1 MSAAIHELA
10 HALSAAC
17 ISAGISS
24 SVELLKHSA
33 AEPQARSAPV
43 PAAPAEDELPPAI
56 PDTAL
61 PSDDQLPAIPDD
73 QPPAIPDDQ
82 PPAIPDD
89 LPPAIPDDLPPADL
103 PPAIPSEPVPS
114 DEPAAAQKAPDAVA
128 PAQAFVR
135 EGSKKVPP
143 PVAPK
148 PRLSRGSSQEALP
161 LPSTSNPSAQ
171 SAPLTAVSEA
181 QEAKPAAVT
190 PAAVESSGVVM
201 RVKPDRDRAR
211 DLAVRSSLAD
221 SGLNS
226 VAKDVDTKPKTIERF
241 TIEMPQLRKVSGAV
255 KTGARPPGSDLAV
268 LKEPVVV
275 EPVKRSETAVAALK
289 ASGTDVKPPSTPEWR
304 RKLRATQQASATP
317 SGSSAFPVVQRVRPV
332 SIATDSVIGEAP
344 RAPDWKRKLSKTTPV
359 DAKPA
364 EVKPVEVK
372 PAEANPVEV
381 KPVEAKPVEAKPSHP
396 PPIERLAAS
405 DEGAQAGIDETAQ
418 AANAAEQ
425 TASKAE
431 TRKIGVMRRASSQES
446 RSPATVILDQKAL
459 KFAKLLEAPMADL
472 EAVRQLSWNGI
483 SIEFRPIFWMLLS
496 GYVPVNKER
505 RTVALTKKRAEYWD
519 LLVNQHYLP
528 QKDEA
533 EQSTFR
539 QIQMDIERTGAG
551 YGMFRQEKTKELLC
565 RILYIWAIRHG
576 ACGYV
581 QGMND
586 LLLPYL
592 IVFLHPH
599 TPHADGGYQIEQMD
613 IDTIESTALAQVE
626 ADCFWCFNNL
636 LNGLQENFTFAQPGI
651 QTKVLLLSELTAQ
664 TDRALHSHLQAL
676 RIEYL
681 QFALRWMNCLL
692 TRELPILCAIRLWDT
707 YHAEVD
713 GFAVFHVYVCA
724 AFLNFF
730 SRSVLEQAD
739 FQDALLLLQRTPTER
754 WSNVEIELIL
764 AQAYQLKHARDT
776 QK

>member
-1 MSAAIHELA
+1 MS
-10 HALSAAC
+10 
-17 ISAGISS
+17 G
-24 SVELLKHSA
+24 K
-33 AEPQARSAPV
+33 
-43 PAAPAEDELPPAI
+43 
-56 PDTAL
+56 
-61 PSDDQLPAIPDD
+61 
-73 QPPAIPDDQ
+73 
-82 PPAIPDD
+82 
-89 LPPAIPDDLPPADL
+89 
-103 PPAIPSEPVPS
+103 
-114 DEPAAAQKAPDAVA
+114 
-128 PAQAFVR
+128 
-135 EGSKKVPP
+135 EGSQTPLRFWRRPNAAGSGTENSTLRTPGHSRKSSITEFDKGNSDAWDDDVKSVGLTTSPRREHP
-143 PVAPK
+143 VSSPVASPQTS
-148 PRLSRGSSQEALP
+148 PFHISLTTPSSPSRVVRGMPPLAEGALVHPPLSHTRLA
-161 LPSTSNPSAQ
+161 STSPSHH
-171 SAPLTAVSEA
+171 PH
-181 QEAKPAAVT
+181 
-190 PAAVESSGVVM
+190 
-201 RVKPDRDRAR
+201 
-211 DLAVRSSLAD
+211 
-221 SGLNS
+221 
-226 VAKDVDTKPKTIERF
+226 
-241 TIEMPQLRKVSGAV
+241 
-255 KTGARPPGSDLAV
+255 TGAP
-268 LKEPVVV
+268 
-275 EPVKRSETAVAALK
+275 
-289 ASGTDVKPPSTPEWR
+289 
-304 RKLRATQQASATP
+304 Q
-317 SGSSAFPVVQRVRPV
+317 SAFPATQFRGHARSRSHDF
-332 SIATDSVIGEAP
+332 SI
-344 RAPDWKRKLSKTTPV
+344 
-359 DAKPA
+359 
-364 EVKPVEVK
+364 
-372 PAEANPVEV
+372 

-425 TASKAE
+425 TASKTE

>member
-381 KPVEAKPVEAKPSHP
+381 KPVEAKPVEAKPVEVKP
-396 PPIERLAAS
+396 VEVKAVEVKPV
-405 DEGAQAGIDETAQ
+405 EG
-418 AANAAEQ
+418 
-425 TASKAE
+425 
-431 TRKIGVMRRASSQES
+431 
-446 RSPATVILDQKAL
+446 
-459 KFAKLLEAPMADL
+459 
-472 EAVRQLSWNGI
+472 
-483 SIEFRPIFWMLLS
+483 
-496 GYVPVNKER
+496 
-505 RTVALTKKRAEYWD
+505 
-519 LLVNQHYLP
+519 
-528 QKDEA
+528 
-533 EQSTFR
+533 
-539 QIQMDIERTGAG
+539 
-551 YGMFRQEKTKELLC
+551 KT
-565 RILYIWAIRHG
+565 
-576 ACGYV
+576 
-581 QGMND
+581 
-586 LLLPYL
+586 
-592 IVFLHPH
+592 
-599 TPHADGGYQIEQMD
+599 
-613 IDTIESTALAQVE
+613 QVE
-626 ADCFWCFNNL
+626 D
-636 LNGLQENFTFAQPGI
+636 TD
-651 QTKVLLLSELTAQ
+651 VLRTAKPSESQDVVPRT
-664 TDRALHSHLQAL
+664 
-676 RIEYL
+676 
-681 QFALRWMNCLL
+681 
-692 TRELPILCAIRLWDT
+692 PV
-707 YHAEVD
+707 AEFKPVI
-713 GFAVFHVYVCA
+713 
-724 AFLNFF
+724 F
-730 SRSVLEQAD
+730 SRSVSSVSLDHGLTPVMRSAPVVARPTTPEAVRRAREINNKKNRTSAVYSRPSDDQLTESSLESSLSASTEVRRSTTTTEFTPSTRSSSSEHVQTPAAT
-739 FQDALLLLQRTPTER
+739 QRPVLSRTPSQTTAPTSTSAPTSTFTSPATYSYLARATANQSARPNSIVRVPTLNAPPASAPRPASGMNAVQIPVNDTPTSPDWKRRAREQR
-754 WSNVEIELIL
+754 AKNAARLEGMVEEPATP
-764 AQAYQLKHARDT
+764 AQSRAPAPSVEATPSSVDGVVLRRPRADKIPSVADRIKRFST
-776 QK
+776 LT